1 MLILKIYLGGNSC
14 GCIKR
19 NEIKIIASFT
29 CLFTIHIYSLSVL
42 GTNSQG
48 TYYDP
53 CFRNKE
59 RQAQRVL
66 KHSDHRARVVDL
78 DFMSH
83 FPLHHVLRCLQ
94 GLKKSA
100 INTAK
105 HPVKE
110 CM

>member
-1 MLILKIYLGGNSC
+1 MYFVHELWLSDLW
-14 GCIKR
+14 
-19 NEIKIIASFT
+19 E
-29 CLFTIHIYSLSVL
+29 LFHFVL
-42 GTNSQG
+42 RTNSQG

-53 CFRNKE
+53 CFTNKE

-66 KHSDHRARVVDL
+66 KHSDRRAHVVDL

-94 GLKKSA
+94 GLKK
-100 INTAK
+100 ICHQHCTWCQK
-105 HPVKE
+105 HQVKE